1 MKVVKINSDEQFKN
15 EMQGN
20 CLILFFHTSCPH
32 CHDLKPIWS
41 KAKENNAN
49 RNMKVLEV
57 GEQAFS
63 KINHP
68 LISNIQGFPSIIRTQ
83 NGEMVESIKFPM
95 NEENVNN
102 FVKNTPNNSTN
113 DPNASLHESP
123 IISNGSFNELRNAL
137 NKSKSKTSNKV
148 SSKSKSKSKRKSN
161 SKPKS
166 KSKRKGK
173 PKGKP
178 KGKR

>member
-1 MKVVKINSDEQFKN
+1 MKCKEIVLFY
-15 EMQGN
+15 
-20 CLILFFHTSCPH
+20 FFHTSCPH

-113 DPNASLHESP
+113 ESNTSLHESP

-137 NKSKSKTSNKV
+137 NKSKSKV

>member
-113 DPNASLHESP
+113 ESNTSLHESP

-137 NKSKSKTSNKV
+137 NKSKSKV
-148 SSKSKSKSKRKSN
+148 SSKSKRKSN